1 MWPTAVSRACCL
13 TCMRR
18 RTAGARVIARNSSSV
33 YATNDLACVYRS
45 ISSVRLTLGG
55 RVRACACVS
64 PLSRHVSVFTQLP
77 AMCVTHPHPAP
88 NYKIAP
94 DLPPPAAAL
103 SPGRS
108 GKSDLFCWASSPWFW
123 KGLFSRR
130 CASGLEK
137 IAFFCTAPP
146 AAHIISAEGYDVQI
160 GPPFYE
166 TVRQAGFFFFF
177 FYWAASSS

>member
-77 AMCVTHPHPAP
+77 AMCVTHPTQHQTTKSHLICHRQQQHYRQVGQGRATSSVGHRRHGFGKACSLVVAPRDWKKSLFFALHPLLHTLFRRRGMT
-88 NYKIAP
+88 Y
-94 DLPPPAAAL
+94 
-103 SPGRS
+103 
-108 GKSDLFCWASSPWFW
+108 KSDPRFTRLSD
-123 KGLFSRR
+123 KL
-130 CASGLEK
+130 
-137 IAFFCTAPP
+137 AFFF
-146 AAHIISAEGYDVQI
+146 IYILDR
-160 GPPFYE
+160 F
-166 TVRQAGFFFFF
+166 
-177 FYWAASSS
+177 